1 MKKWTPVEKRTK
13 KEKKAYYAKERG
25 SWGVISPVSRTVPS
39 MKAYDRNRQKK
50 RDRRDES
57 SCDLFFYRSSW
68 KEASLWYFRYRQSST
83 AAVSGSGA

>member
-25 SWGVISPVSRTVPS
+25 SWGAISPVSRTVPS

-50 RDRRDES
+50 RDRRDEMI
-57 SCDLFFYRSSW
+57 CTQFPGHIDL
-68 KEASLWYFRYRQSST
+68 
-83 AAVSGSGA
+83 